1 MKGRM
6 KLAIVGLGHWGPR
19 LIPKF
24 LRHPKLETM
33 YCYDVDEARI
43 AKVKQE
49 YPDVVAASGYNDI
62 LENENIDAVIVA
74 TPVAS
79 HFAIAKQALENG
91 KHVLVEKPLTNS
103 QADAETLVKL
113 ASTHNLKL
121 MVDHIMVYSGAVRKI
136 KELIKNDVI
145 GDVLYIDAVRANLGM
160 FQSDV
165 NVVWDLAIHEFAIID
180 FLLDKMPEAV
190 AANGV
195 AHYGMREEMA
205 YVTLFFESGIIA
217 HIHVS
222 WLSPLKKRKLVL
234 GARKKMLIFDDT
246 SLNEKIKLFDR
257 GVEIS
262 TAPGANKPEFVYHEG
277 ATQVVQS
284 EAGEP
289 LMAMVDD
296 FVKAIDEDITP
307 LADGR
312 AGLRMVKILEAAE
325 QSLHSQGARIQLS

>member
-6 KLAIVGLGHWGPR
+6 KFAIVGLGHWGPR

-24 LRHPKLETM
+24 LKHPKVNAM
-33 YCYDVDEARI
+33 YCYDVDAARM
-43 AKVKQE
+43 AKVKE
-49 YPDVVAASGYNDI
+49 ECPDVVAAPGYPDI
-62 LENENIDAVIVA
+62 LENKDIDAVVVA
-74 TPVAS
+74 TPVAT
-79 HFAIAKQALENG
+79 HFDVAKQALEHG

-103 QADAETLVKL
+103 VADAETLVKL
-113 ASTHNLKL
+113 ASTRNLKL

-145 GDVLYIDAVRANLGM
+145 GEVLYIDAVRANLGM

-180 FLLDKMPEAV
+180 YLLDKMPGAV
-190 AANGV
+190 VTNGV

-205 YVTLFFESGIIA
+205 YVTLFFGKGIIA

-222 WLSPLKKRKLVL
+222 WLSPLKIRKLVL

-246 SLNEKIKLFDR
+246 SRDEKIKLFDR

-262 TAPGANKPEFVYHEG
+262 TRPEARKPEIVYHEG

-284 EAGEP
+284 ESGEP
-289 LMAMVDD
+289 LMTMVDE
-296 FVKAIDEDITP
+296 FVTAIDEDTTP
-307 LADGR
+307 LTDGN

-325 QSLHSQGARIQLS
+325 SSLKSQGARIRLG